1 MAQSESRPVTDEPP
15 PSTGRESPPATQDIH
30 LVARALAGDHEAI
43 RLVDQRVRKAA
54 LSAAQRLA
62 GDRAMADEIAQRLSE
77 KLWTGGTPLLRTF
90 TGEAPLGAW
99 LRVVAYRD
107 GVDMRR
113 VREVPSDDLLIER
126 VVGATEPA
134 LARLRTAYVVAF
146 KRGFSAAF
154 ATLSLHDRDLV
165 RRHHLDGL
173 TLEQLAKFYD
183 MHRATVARH
192 LAGVRAALVTA
203 TRDAMRSE
211 LSASTDLEEVLAL
224 IASKLEIS
232 LSRDA

>member
-1 MAQSESRPVTDEPP
+1 MTDEPP
-15 PSTGRESPPATQDIH
+15 PSTERSSPPADEEMM
-30 LVARALAGDHEAI
+30 LVERALTGDAEAI
-43 RLVDQRVRKAA
+43 RQVDHRVREAA
-54 LSAAQRLA
+54 ASAARRLS
-62 GDRAMADEIAQRLSE
+62 GDRAMADEIAQRVSE
-77 KLWTGGTPLLRTF
+77 KLWTGAAPVLRGF

-99 LRVVAYRD
+99 LRVIAYRD

-113 VREVPSDDLLIER
+113 AKEVPSDDHLIER
-126 VVGATEPA
+126 VVGATEPQ
-134 LARLRTAYVVAF
+134 LSRLRTAYVVAF
-146 KRGFSAAF
+146 KRGFAAAF

-192 LAGVRAALVTA
+192 LASVRAALVNA
-203 TRDAMRSE
+203 TRDAMRTE
-211 LSASTDLEEVLAL
+211 LSAATDLEEVLAL

>member
-1 MAQSESRPVTDEPP
+1 MSDHATPSATDDA
-15 PSTGRESPPATQDIH
+15 R
-30 LVARALAGDHEAI
+30 LVARALAGDAEAI
-43 RLVDQRVRKAA
+43 RAVDQRVRDAA
-54 LSAAQRLA
+54 SSAAKRLA
-62 GDRAMADEIAQRLSE
+62 GDRAMADEIAQRVSE
-77 KLWTGGTPLLRTF
+77 KLWTGESPVLRGF

-99 LRVVAYRD
+99 LRVIAYRD
-107 GVDMRR
+107 GVDLRR
-113 VREVPSDDLLIER
+113 AKEVPSDELLIER
-126 VVGATEPA
+126 VVGTTEPA

-146 KRGFSAAF
+146 KRSFSAAF

-173 TLEQLAKFYD
+173 TLEQLAKLYD
-183 MHRATVARH
+183 VHRATIARQ
-192 LAGVRAALVTA
+192 LASVRSALVGA